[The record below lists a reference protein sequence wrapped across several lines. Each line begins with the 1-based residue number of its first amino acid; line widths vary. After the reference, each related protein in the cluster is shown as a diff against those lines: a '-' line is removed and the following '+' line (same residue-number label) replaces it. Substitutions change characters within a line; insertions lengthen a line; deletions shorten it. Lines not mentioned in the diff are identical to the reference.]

1 MASKALRIFV
11 LADSHDHLPENLE
24 ALADDVDE
32 IWHLGDLCAPSL
44 LVRLE
49 SVGPP
54 VTLVR
59 GNCDTNAE
67 WPLVVDLERNGVRCR
82 LVHIPPARPPENVD
96 VLLHGHT
103 HVPRDERQNGVLFL
117 NPGCVT
123 RPDKGA
129 PPSIATLEITAAG
142 KVRWRVTR
150 LR

>member
-1 MASKALRIFV
+1 MDTKSLRVFV
-11 LADSHDHLPENLE
+11 LADTHDHLPENLE

-32 IWHLGDLCAPSL
+32 IWHLGDVCMPSL

-59 GNCDTNAE
+59 GNCDTE
-67 WPLVVDLERNGVRCR
+67 PDWPLVVDLKRNGVRFR
-82 LVHIPPARPPENVD
+82 LVHIPPSRAPENID

-103 HVPRDERQNGVLFL
+103 HVPRDERQDGVLLL

-129 PPSIATLEITAAG
+129 PPSIATLEITGAG

>member
-1 MASKALRIFV
+1 MVPKSLRIFV
-11 LADSHDHLPENLE
+11 LADTHDHLPENLE

-49 SVGPP
+49 GVGPP

-59 GNCDTNAE
+59 GNCDTNSE
-67 WPLVVDLERNGVRCR
+67 WPLIVDLERNGVRCR

-103 HVPRDERQNGVLFL
+103 HVPREERQNGVLFL

-129 PPSIATLEITAAG
+129 PPSIATLEITADG
-142 KVRWRVTR
+142 KVLWRVTR

>member
-1 MASKALRIFV
+1 MDPRSLRILV
-11 LADSHDHLPENLE
+11 LADTHDHLPDNLE

-32 IWHLGDLCAPSL
+32 IWHLGDVCAPSL
-44 LVRLE
+44 LVRME

-59 GNCDTNAE
+59 GNCDANFE
-67 WPLVVDLERNGVRCR
+67 WPPVLDLKRNGVRFR
-82 LVHIPPARPPENVD
+82 LVHVPPEHSPENID

-103 HVPRDERQNGVLFL
+103 HVPRHERQGDVLFL

-129 PPSIATLEITAAG
+129 PPSIAMLEITGDG
-142 KVRWRVTR
+142 KVLWRVTR